1 MPFQNLQK
9 EAEELL
15 EGGIYR
21 QMWVSYAAFRHF
33 DKYLKKKNIYC
44 RNDWFCHVWSKAE
57 TDKPIPFTMT
67 SKNTESTLRVPVR
80 SEKKSLG

>member
-44 RNDWFCHVWSKAE
+44 RND
-57 TDKPIPFTMT
+57 
-67 SKNTESTLRVPVR
+67 
-80 SEKKSLG
+80 